1 MKRVL
6 IITYYWP
13 PAGGSGVQRWLKFV
27 KYLREFGYEPVVYT
41 PESPEFM
48 AIDETLEKEI
58 PQGVEVVKR
67 EIFEPYSI
75 YKILTGKRGKA
86 LKPGFINTGGSG
98 AKAVPFKEKLSLFI
112 RSNMFIPDPKTFW
125 ICPSARFLKKYLKEN
140 PVEAIISTGPPH
152 SMHLIAKK
160 VSRATG
166 IPWIADFR
174 DPWTKMYTFKYMRYS
189 APVIAIHKIL
199 EKSVVESADAI
210 VTVTGTIGRE
220 LRALRKNES
229 KGAEAA
235 TDMGVH
241 IITNGFDN
249 ADFSTENVPLENS
262 FTLTY
267 TGLFVRTQ
275 NPAELWKVLAERV
288 RNNSV
293 FATDLKIRLI
303 GHTDGA
309 ILEDIEGNGLGRNLE
324 IMDYMP
330 HTEVIKWQRDAQI
343 LLLSG
348 GMEPESKG
356 ILTGKFFE
364 YLAARRPILGFGPKG
379 GDMDIALEECEAGKM
394 FDYDNKADI
403 AEWID
408 RRYEE
413 YKGTGIP
420 PVSGKIEKYSRRELT
435 ARLAGVLN
443 EITERKI

>member
-27 KYLREFGYEPVVYT
+27 KYLREFGYEPVIYT
-41 PESPEFM
+41 PEGPEFM
-48 AIDETLEKEI
+48 AIDETLAKEI
-58 PQGVEVVKR
+58 PQGVEVIKR
-67 EIFEPYSI
+67 AIFEPYSI

-98 AKAVPFKEKLSLFI
+98 AKSVPFKEKLSLFI
-112 RSNMFIPDPKTFW
+112 RSNMFIPDPKAFW

-160 VSRATG
+160 VSGATG

-174 DPWTKMYTFKYMRYS
+174 DPWTKMFTFKYMRYS
-189 APVIAIHKIL
+189 APVVAIHKIL
-199 EKSVVESADAI
+199 EKSVVKNADAV
-210 VTVTGTIGRE
+210 VTVTETIGRE
-220 LRALRKNES
+220 LREMR
-229 KGAEAA
+229 GRG
-235 TDMGVH
+235 GVH

-249 ADFSTENVPLENS
+249 ADFSDEKVCLEDS

-275 NPAELWKVLAERV
+275 NPAELWKVLSDRV
-288 RNNSV
+288 CNNNV
-293 FATDLKIRLI
+293 FANDLKIRLI
-303 GHTDGA
+303 GHIDTA
-309 ILEDIEGNGLGRNLE
+309 ILEDIERNGLNGNLE
-324 IMDYMP
+324 WMEYMP
-330 HTEVIKWQRDAQI
+330 HTDVINWQRRAQI

-379 GDMDIALEECEAGKM
+379 GDMYIALDECEAGKM
-394 FDYDNKADI
+394 FDYDNKEDVAQ
-403 AEWID
+403 WID
-408 RRYEE
+408 SRYEE
-413 YKGTGIP
+413 YKGAGIP

-435 ARLAGVLN
+435 AAMAAVLD
-443 EITERKI
+443 EITEKKR

>member
-1 MKRVL
+1 
-6 IITYYWP
+6 
-13 PAGGSGVQRWLKFV
+13 
-27 KYLREFGYEPVVYT
+27 
-41 PESPEFM
+41 
-48 AIDETLEKEI
+48 
-58 PQGVEVVKR
+58 
-67 EIFEPYSI
+67 
-75 YKILTGKRGKA
+75 
-86 LKPGFINTGGSG
+86 
-98 AKAVPFKEKLSLFI
+98 
-112 RSNMFIPDPKTFW
+112 
-125 ICPSARFLKKYLKEN
+125 
-140 PVEAIISTGPPH
+140 
-152 SMHLIAKK
+152 
-160 VSRATG
+160 
-166 IPWIADFR
+166 
-174 DPWTKMYTFKYMRYS
+174 
-189 APVIAIHKIL
+189 
-199 EKSVVESADAI
+199 
-210 VTVTGTIGRE
+210 
-220 LRALRKNES
+220 
-229 KGAEAA
+229 
-235 TDMGVH
+235 MGVH

-249 ADFSTENVPLENS
+249 ADFSAENVPLENS

-293 FATDLKIRLI
+293 FAKDLKIRLI
-303 GHTDGA
+303 GHTDTA
-309 ILEDIEGNGLGRNLE
+309 ILEDIERNGLGGNLE

-330 HTEVIKWQRDAQI
+330 HTEVINWQRGAQI

-413 YKGTGIP
+413 YKGAGIP